1 MKSFAALPL
10 LAAAL
15 LLAGASCR
23 RPAAT
28 DATQPLQQSFQT
40 SEPEVQKAITS
51 VTTGLK
57 AGNYA
62 EATRALAP
70 VVTQRPLTDDQR
82 RAVGLALKQL
92 NDAIAAN
99 PSLDSKELDELRAR
113 MFKAVDSGPRF

>member
-10 LAAAL
+10 LATAL
-15 LLAGASCR
+15 LLAGAGCR
-23 RPAAT
+23 RQAAT

-40 SEPEVQKAITS
+40 SEPEVQKAITTA
-51 VTTGLK
+51 TTGLK

-99 PSLDSKELDELRAR
+99 PSLDSKELYELRAR